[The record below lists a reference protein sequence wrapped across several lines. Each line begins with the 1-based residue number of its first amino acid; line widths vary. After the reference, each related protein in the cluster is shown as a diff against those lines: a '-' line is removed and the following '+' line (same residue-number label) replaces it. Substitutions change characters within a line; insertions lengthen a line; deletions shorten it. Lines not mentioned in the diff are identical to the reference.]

1 MYLERCSAKAFFCH
15 FGKILSFFAFGVFGL
30 VLAHKKA
37 FSVTTNKELDF
48 AVTFLKSDLLGRLPL
63 MSEEVYFL

>member
-1 MYLERCSAKAFFCH
+1 MEKFCH
-15 FGKILSFFAFGVFGL
+15 FFVFDAFCV

-37 FSVTTNKELDF
+37 FSITTNKELDF
-48 AVTFLKSDLLGRLPL
+48 AVTFLKSGLLGRLPL